1 MKKLSLRIAPNAT
14 VLFAFVLALA
24 VVPATWANTAPN
36 TAPKP
41 APETLPAAA
50 EPAAVPLAMVNGE
63 PVYPEDAERQLAETH
78 QQVTEG
84 MRADFDL
91 DQLVFRLVN
100 DTLLAQEARAMEM
113 QDEEPIPGKL
123 EALRRELAV
132 KHLEVDEVWRPATAS
147 DEEIRQAF
155 EREYQRVTL
164 RVLTT
169 LEKDEAEAA
178 LAELRGTEDSEGA
191 DFATLVKER
200 LVDPYKLRGG
210 LVEDLARI
218 DLQTEI
224 AEAAFAA
231 EPGALVGPV
240 RTSIGWSLVRVESF
254 AAADPER
261 FDAVRRDLRDLIRY
275 RKGQALKAALA
286 AKLREQH
293 PVTVNAETL
302 AAIVPER
309 QTDARL
315 VPKVAD
321 RAAVVAHVGDE
332 TVTAGELG
340 DALMWRW
347 KGVRNEEAARAAMPL
362 VLDGLLE
369 SKLLLDEA
377 LARGYDHTPAVER
390 SVAALEKDLLVERY
404 LKTVLGPQVDVT
416 PEEMKA
422 YYQEHLA
429 SFNRPPRVHV
439 SQITV
444 ATPEEAQ
451 AIVRQVREGTD
462 FAWLAR
468 RDSIDRFKEVGGE
481 RGWLDLTPG
490 ADAFNDSLLAAKP
503 GDVLDPM
510 GVPGNWTV
518 VRVNLREEQ
527 GPYPYDQV
535 SGNVRTAV
543 YQEKFQRFLGEFLDK
558 LRSRSEI
565 SVNEDALAELRI
577 TGTHEDAAPAS
588 GGHGHG
594 AH

>member
-1 MKKLSLRIAPNAT
+1 M
-14 VLFAFVLALA
+14 
-24 VVPATWANTAPN
+24 PA
-36 TAPKP
+36 K
-41 APETLPAAA
+41 
-50 EPAAVPLAMVNGE
+50 M
-63 PVYPEDAERQLAETH
+63 
-78 QQVTEG
+78 
-84 MRADFDL
+84 DL

-100 DTLLAQEARAMEM
+100 DALLAQEARAMEL

-123 EALRRELAV
+123 AALRRDLAV
-132 KHLEVDEVWRPATAS
+132 KHLETDEVWKLARAN
-147 DEEIRQAF
+147 DEEIRSTF
-155 EREYQRVTL
+155 EHDYRRVTL

-169 LEKDEAEAA
+169 LEKADAEAA
-178 LAELRGTEDSEGA
+178 LAELRGDGDSAGA
-191 DFATLVKER
+191 DFATLVSER
-200 LVDPYKLRGG
+200 SVDPYKLRGG
-210 LVEDLARI
+210 LVEDLARV

-224 AEAAFAA
+224 ADAAFAA

-254 AAADPER
+254 APADPER
-261 FDAVRRDLRDLIRY
+261 FEAVRRTVRDVIRF
-275 RKGQALKAALA
+275 RKAQQLKAALA
-286 AKLREQH
+286 AELRDKH
-293 PVTVNAETL
+293 PVSVDAAVL
-302 AAIVPER
+302 ASLEPER

-321 RAAVVAHVGDE
+321 AAAVVARAGNE

-340 DALMWRW
+340 EALMWRW
-347 KGVRNEEAARAAMPL
+347 KGIRNEEAARATVPL

-377 LARGYDHTPAVER
+377 LARGYDRTPAVER
-390 SVAALEKDLLVERY
+390 AVTALEKDLLVERY

-422 YYQEHLA
+422 YYEAHVA

-451 AIVRQVREGTD
+451 EIVRQVRAGTD

-468 RDSIDRFKEVGGE
+468 RDSIDRFKEAGGE

-490 ADAFNDSLLAAKP
+490 ADAFNDALLAAKP
-503 GDVLDPM
+503 GEVLEPM

-565 SVNEDALAELRI
+565 EVNEDALADLRI
-577 TGTHEDAAPAS
+577 TGSREDAPAVS
-588 GGHGHG
+588 HGHGHG
-594 AH
+594 GR